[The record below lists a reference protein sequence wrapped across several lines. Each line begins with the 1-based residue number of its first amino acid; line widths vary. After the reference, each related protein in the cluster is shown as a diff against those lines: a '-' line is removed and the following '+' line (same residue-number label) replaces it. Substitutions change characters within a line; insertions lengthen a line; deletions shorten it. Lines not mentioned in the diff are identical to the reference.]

1 MTFLSQVPSIVSA
14 SRSVIYSCTM
24 NNNWSAVNHPVNYPS
39 NAHWSPPIIA
49 AHSEK
54 YNIWKPDTLATKG
67 VEEVAESGST
77 SELKKEI
84 GAAQESFSAGDFV
97 EGSVTFNSSTQSQT
111 FADIMLTPSFDMMSS
126 ITMVAPSPDW
136 FTGFYNVRPID
147 ENSMVWLESFE
158 IASYPW
164 DAGTETGDNYST
176 SNPEENPKV
185 PIMRLTKDTV
195 PNNGVLLNSEGTEVL
210 PMATWTCTLKANAC
224 NEHAK
229 FGKKAKKN
237 CKSGGTPKKAS
248 KKTKK

>member
-1 MTFLSQVPSIVSA
+1 
-14 SRSVIYSCTM
+14 M